1 MAIGN
6 WELAI
11 GDDNGG
17 WKTLCAKAFCRGFA
31 PLPLPVTSSQLPMAT
46 PLILTGRVLSATLS
60 NLSYGKPMTFKNNRS
75 INKPIKAFVALVL
88 AWIVP
93 GAGQA
98 FVGRPL
104 RGIIIFLVIGAT
116 FWGGI
121 AMGGVM
127 TVDHEGQKWWF
138 AAEMLTGVHGLVGWQ
153 NESKQLE
160 KLEPKIQADMAES
173 GIYLNNNIKDN
184 RRELSDCIRQI
195 TQLEQSIRTA
205 ATGQERETLQ
215 GDLNSRKEAKSKIE
229 RQIIVSHRQLQSL
242 RGAHIV
248 KVLAKEKLALVAPMA
263 TLARAYAGVAGLL
276 NLMCIF
282 DAVMLALIGTVATP
296 QPNRED
302 DQQ

>member
-1 MAIGN
+1 M
-6 WELAI
+6 
-11 GDDNGG
+11 
-17 WKTLCAKAFCRGFA
+17 
-31 PLPLPVTSSQLPMAT
+31 TS
-46 PLILTGRVLSATLS
+46 
-60 NLSYGKPMTFKNNRS
+60 KNNNA
-75 INKPIKAFVALVL
+75 INKPIKAFLALLL

-93 GAGQA
+93 GAGHA

-121 AMGGVM
+121 ALGGVM

-138 AAEMLTGVHGLVGWQ
+138 AAEMLTGIHGLVGWR

-160 KLEPKIQADMAES
+160 RLEPEIQTDMAES
-173 GIYLNNNIKDN
+173 GVYPNNNIKDN
-184 RRELSDCIRQI
+184 RRELSECIRQI
-195 TQLEQSIRTA
+195 AQLEQGIRTA
-205 ATGQERETLQ
+205 ATGQEREMLQ
-215 GDLNSRKEAKSKIE
+215 KDLDARKKTRGSIE
-229 RQIIVSHRQLQSL
+229 GQIIASHRELRSL
-242 RGAHIV
+242 RGAHIM

-282 DAVMLALIGTVATP
+282 DAVMLALIGTVATTHP
-296 QPNRED
+296 SQED